1 MKGLRELATRL
12 QSLASRRPFE
22 VSLLLALALLL
33 IPYRTLLGPGVP
45 SGRDLV
51 SYFYPLKTHLVDAL
65 RAGELPWID
74 RFRQGGLPLLSSP
87 GVAAFDPGNLL
98 FLFLPTAAAAK
109 AWMLLRVLTGAAGF
123 AVFLRVTG
131 LPPLSSALGA
141 LAWGA
146 SGITASAATFLSTSS
161 AHAALPWLAAA
172 LLHVRSERSGRSVAL
187 LGVATA
193 FAIVASVPEPLLAA
207 ALLALV
213 LLAGHGEERGLR
225 ERLAT
230 AGLWGSAGLL
240 GVLLAAP
247 AVGALVV
254 TGLQSIRGVGGA
266 LLPEFAAVGALP
278 PIRLGDLLVDGVV
291 ADWTRT
297 TVAQGVS
304 RYPYFPSL
312 TPGRVAWTLALLG
325 LVAGRGARLRAAA
338 LAALGVLLALGPAT
352 PIAGWLL
359 GAIPFASAIRYPEK
373 WTVLF
378 GFGVVWLAALGAAA
392 LEKVLP
398 ARKALAFAVLG
409 VVLVADRAAI
419 TSRLIPMSE
428 ASLLEDRPGILDE
441 LPAPRGDEPPLRL
454 LALTG
459 ASLPAGAASND
470 PRFDGETMTAWGI
483 PWTFTRFGVASVL
496 EGDYD
501 AALPRA
507 QFEWTLLL
515 EDLPPGNPMATAL
528 ARAAGARGAIVP
540 DRGAEGRP
548 RAGLRLFHDSVPPV
562 RFVARV
568 FREAGPRDAATRFLR
583 ERAPVDAAFLSAPG
597 SPLVPSPGR
606 VLRISDRPS
615 RLEVDVEV
623 VGPEPG
629 YLLVCRPLVAACV
642 GTLDGRPVV
651 VDDAN
656 VGFAGLAIP
665 PGHHVVR
672 LRPRRSWLIIASVLS
687 ALALSALAVL
697 SRREGRRKAPGR

>member
-1 MKGLRELATRL
+1 MKRLRELTARL
-12 QSLASRRPFE
+12 QELAAPRPFE

-33 IPYRTLLGPGVP
+33 VPYRTLLGPGGP

-51 SYFYPLKTHLVDAL
+51 PYFYPLKTHLVEAL
-65 RAGELPWID
+65 RAGEVPWID

-98 FLFLPTAAAAK
+98 FLLLPTAAAAK

-146 SGITASAATFLSTSS
+146 SGITASAASFLSTSS

-172 LLHVRSERSGRSVAL
+172 LLHVRSERSGRSVAF

-193 FAIVASVPEPLLAA
+193 SAIVASVPEPLLAA

-213 LLAGHGEERGLR
+213 LLAGRGEGRGLR

-240 GVLLAAP
+240 GMLLAAP
-247 AVGALVV
+247 AVGAFVV
-254 TGLQSIRGVGGA
+254 TGLQSIRSVGGA

-278 PIRLGDLLVDGVV
+278 PIRLGELLADGVV
-291 ADWTRT
+291 VDWTRT
-297 TVAQGVS
+297 AVADGVS

-338 LAALGVLLALGPAT
+338 LATLGVLLALGPAT
-352 PIAGWLL
+352 PVAGWLL
-359 GAIPFASAIRYPEK
+359 GAIPFASVIRYPEK

-392 LEKVLP
+392 LEKALP
-398 ARKALAFAVLG
+398 GRKALAFAVLG
-409 VVLVADRAAI
+409 VILAVDRAGI
-419 TSRLIPMSE
+419 TSRLIPMSD
-428 ASLLEDRPGILDE
+428 ASLLEVRPEILE
-441 LPAPRGDEPPLRL
+441 QLPAPRGEEPPLRL

-459 ASLPAGAASND
+459 TDLPAGAASNEL
-470 PRFDGETMTAWGI
+470 RFYGETMTEWGI
-483 PWTFTRFGVASVL
+483 PWTFTRFGVASIL
-496 EGDYD
+496 EADYD

-515 EDLPPGNPMATAL
+515 EDSPPGSPMAEAL

-540 DRGAEGRP
+540 DRGAGGRP
-548 RAGLRLFHDSVPPV
+548 RAGLRLFHDPVSPV

-568 FREAGPRDAATRFLR
+568 LREAGPREAATRFLR

-597 SPLVPSPGR
+597 APLVPSPGR
-606 VLRISDRPS
+606 VLGISDRSS
-615 RLEVDVEV
+615 RLEVDAEV

-642 GTLDGRPVV
+642 ATLDGRTVV

-665 PGHHVVR
+665 PGRHVVR
-672 LRPRRSWLIIASVLS
+672 LRPRRSWLIIATVLS
-687 ALALSALAVL
+687 ALALSVSTVL
-697 SRREGRRKAPGR
+697 YKRDSRMKTPGR